1 MLIKVLVS
9 SCFNVTTKVTSKLV
23 FLEFVCSATFF
34 VEQEWKR
41 VTNIMKKK
49 KTINCPL
56 FKTCT
61 FSEFQEECCFQQLKR
76 YLYISKPLIV
86 TSFTFSSF
94 SYFYAVCN
102 EEEAFTAHA
111 CRLFF
116 LILLHSEKQTT
127 LPKRRLPIRLRRM
140 GLP

>member
-1 MLIKVLVS
+1 MLIKVLVP

-34 VEQEWKR
+34 VEQELKR
-41 VTNIMKKK
+41 VTNIF
-49 KTINCPL
+49 KTINCPH

-102 EEEAFTAHA
+102 EEETLRHT
-111 CRLFF
+111 RVRFF
-116 LILLHSEKQTT
+116 YLYCFIQKT
-127 LPKRRLPIRLRRM
+127 RRPCPRDAYKVTENGVTVE
-140 GLP
+140 GLG